1 MCMDIL
7 MKAKELGMLISG
19 SDELKRLQESEIKV
33 NRDEKATK
41 MLEEYKIKQLEF
53 MKSLRQENDKAIVE
67 KLRDELKEKQRE
79 LNSYEITRD
88 FLEGKKV
95 FEDLMKSVNN
105 IITHE
110 ITGESSC
117 GTGGCASCGKCG

>member
-1 MCMDIL
+1 MDIL

-19 SDELKRLQESEIKV
+19 SEELRRLQESEIRA
-33 NRDEKATK
+33 NQDEKATK
-41 MLEEYKIKQLEF
+41 MLEEYKLKQMVF
-53 MKSLRQENDKAIVE
+53 MKSLRQGDDKDKVE

-79 LNSYEITRD
+79 LNDYEITRN
-88 FLEGKKV
+88 FLEGKKA

-105 IITHE
+105 VITYE

-117 GTGGCASCGKCG
+117 STGGCASCGKCK

>member
-1 MCMDIL
+1 MDIL

-19 SDELKRLQESEIKV
+19 SEELRRLQESEIRA
-33 NRDEKATK
+33 NQDEKATK
-41 MLEEYKIKQLEF
+41 MLEEYKLKQMEF
-53 MKSLRQENDKAIVE
+53 MKSLRQGDDKDKVE

-79 LNSYEITRD
+79 LNDYEITRN
-88 FLEGKKV
+88 FLEGKKE

-105 IITHE
+105 VITHE

-117 GTGGCASCGKCG
+117 GAGGCASCGKCR